1 MHCTSIMSGSGD
13 SLPLILIGHST
24 AGYMHCWHQLLTVG
38 QDYILLQNPE
48 TSLRSGE
55 GLPSAEMLSCCRL
68 YRACARLRIMTSY
81 VVYASVTLVYWPDA
95 AASFHSPIELI
106 SWTFTIHRFPVQLV
120 SISSSALWKE
130 GRHISSHHCI
140 HPFERE
146 SYHDDYIRLDSLST
160 LEVCDLLKTN
170 GFDEDVVEIFLA
182 NEIHG
187 GTLLELNSSDFKEL
201 GLIALGDRAGN
212 NANKTR
218 SSETN
223 TSGSHKVLHSFFE
236 LWFSKTFTYIWYF
249 TACTLYTSHFQ
260 NVATVSSVR
269 VILTHP
275 LQIVQQ
281 AILAIFVIRIYIV
294 IQAVKGGLLIHIWIC
309 FHVMHYHHHH
319 TCMHI
324 GWGRWRRGY
333 WYLHT
338 QQGRRRQQIGRC
350 ECYTMRI
357 VCMFHW
363 WQRGAYV
370 RTLRQLRVL

>member
-1 MHCTSIMSGSGD
+1 MQ
-13 SLPLILIGHST
+13 LPLFILRLNWSVERSRFT
-24 AGYMHCWHQLLTVG
+24 AFQCNLSLYLALLFEKKG
-38 QDYILLQNPE
+38 D
-48 TSLRSGE
+48 TSLR
-55 GLPSAEMLSCCRL
+55 
-68 YRACARLRIMTSY
+68 IT
-81 VVYASVTLVYWPDA
+81 
-95 AASFHSPIELI
+95 
-106 SWTFTIHRFPVQLV
+106 V
-120 SISSSALWKE
+120 SILSNVKATTMT
-130 GRHISSHHCI
+130 
-140 HPFERE
+140 
-146 SYHDDYIRLDSLST
+146 IRLDSLST

-170 GFDEDVVEIFLA
+170 GC
-182 NEIHG
+182 
-187 GTLLELNSSDFKEL
+187 DFKEL

-281 AILAIFVIRIYIV
+281 AILAIFVIHIYIV

-338 QQGRRRQQIGRC
+338 QQGCRRQQIGRC